1 MSKGAAIALAARMN
15 EPLNEEIKSLTYELS
30 TNANFVAAKQ
40 KYDNELSTKA
50 INDANNAIVNS
61 AT

>member
-1 MSKGAAIALAARMN
+1 MGSEQLLTELRNNNI
-15 EPLNEEIKSLTYELS
+15 PTSLQNELS

>member
-1 MSKGAAIALAARMN
+1 MGSEQL
-15 EPLNEEIKSLTYELS
+15 LTELRNNNIPTNLQNELS